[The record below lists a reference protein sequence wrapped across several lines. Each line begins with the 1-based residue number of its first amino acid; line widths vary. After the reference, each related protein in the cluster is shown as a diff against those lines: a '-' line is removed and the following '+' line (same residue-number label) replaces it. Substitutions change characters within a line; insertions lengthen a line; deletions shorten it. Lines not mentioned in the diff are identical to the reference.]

1 MATVKDRLMQW
12 LDEADAMER
21 HAETMLNAI
30 AQRIANY
37 QDVKSKI
44 ENHLQEAQELAD
56 ALQAYVETR
65 RSEDT
70 SAWKDSSGQRVA
82 RGQGLGAAF
91 AGNEVIKR
99 EITDISCY
107 NLLIEAAAAVGDD
120 ETRAVCE
127 DILHREEVMLDWLK
141 RYLASATED
150 YLDQGENPSAPT

>member
-1 MATVKDRLMQW
+1 MATVKDRLIQW
-12 LDEADAMER
+12 LDEADTMEK

-30 AQRIANY
+30 ARRIANY

-56 ALQAYVETR
+56 ALQEYVETR
-65 RSEDT
+65 RRDDS
-70 SAWKDSSGQRVA
+70 SAWKDSTGQRVA
-82 RGQGLGAAF
+82 MGQGLSGMF

-107 NLLIEAAAAVGDD
+107 NVLIEAAAAVGDS

-127 DILHREEVMLDWLK
+127 DILRREEAMLDWLK
-141 RYLASATED
+141 RYLASATEE
-150 YLDQGENPSAPT
+150 YLDQEENPSAQT

>member
-12 LDEADAMER
+12 LDEADAMEK

-44 ENHLQEAQELAD
+44 EGHLQEAQELAD

-70 SAWKDSSGQRVA
+70 SGWKDSSGQRVA
-82 RGQGLGAAF
+82 MGQGLGGVF
-91 AGNEVIKR
+91 AGNEDIKR
-99 EITDISCY
+99 EFTDISCY
-107 NLLIEAAAAVGDD
+107 NLLIEAAAAVGDS

-127 DILHREEVMLDWLK
+127 EILHREEVMLEWLK
-141 RYLASATED
+141 KYLASATED
-150 YLDQGENPSAPT
+150 YLDQEENPSAQT